1 VTASAD
7 DRCQWR
13 SGASGAG
20 QPLTLPAAILA
31 AASARP
37 DLPVS
42 FCSAARTETVSRADL
57 VDRAARCAAA
67 FRGLGIE
74 AGDSVAVQVPS
85 RIVGPLGDGH
95 FVSRGDQ

>member
-7 DRCQWR
+7 DQWHWR
-13 SGASGAG
+13 SAASGAD
-20 QPLTLPAAILA
+20 QPLTLPPAILA
-31 AASARP
+31 AASTRP

-42 FCSAARTETVSRADL
+42 FCSTAFTETVSRADL

-74 AGDSVAVQVPS
+74 PGCW
-85 RIVGPLGDGH
+85 
-95 FVSRGDQ
+95 

>member
-1 VTASAD
+1 MTASAD
-7 DRCQWR
+7 DRWQWR
-13 SGASGAG
+13 SAASAD

-67 FRGLGIE
+67 FRGLGIRP
-74 AGDSVAVQVPS
+74 GDSVAVQEIGRAHV
-85 RIVGPLGDGH
+85 
-95 FVSRGDQ
+95 